1 MIRINLLGQP
11 RPKAR
16 RAAVPAGAALPVT
29 LLIVSV
35 VLAGGFVYW
44 QLSQIQAD
52 IDAQAKRVSDYTAE
66 KNRLAVVQQEVTQFE
81 KQKQIY
87 EQQNGVIQELQRNRT
102 GGQELLQVVAD
113 TVTRSEQ
120 LWLTNL
126 SRRGASLNIDGTAAS
141 INAVANFITQLK
153 RSGYFDRIEIKE
165 SRQDERNTAV
175 TTFLFTLRILC
186 CRRRRP
192 RQLQRRARA
201 RGRIW
206 RSISESCRRL
216 CRCCCS
222 WRSAFLSSWVSI
234 LFRDRRCN
242 RAAPS

>member
-16 RAAVPAGAALPVT
+16 RAAVPVGAALPVT
-29 LLIVSV
+29 LLVVSV

-52 IDAQAKRVSDYTAE
+52 IDAQAKRVSDLTAE
-66 KNRLAVVQQEVTQFE
+66 KNRLAIVQQEVEQFE
-81 KQKQIY
+81 RQKQVY
-87 EQQNGVIQELQRNRT
+87 EQQNTVIQELQRNRT

-126 SRRGASLNIDGTAAS
+126 TRRGASLNIDGTAGS

-153 RSGYFDRIEIKE
+153 RSGYFDKIEIKE
-165 SRQDERNTAV
+165 SRQDDRNTAV
-175 TTFLFTLRILC
+175 TTFLFTLT
-186 CRRRRP
+186 
-192 RQLQRRARA
+192 AD
-201 RGRIW
+201 
-206 RSISESCRRL
+206 
-216 CRCCCS
+216 
-222 WRSAFLSSWVSI
+222 FL
-234 LFRDRRCN
+234 LPQTK
-242 RAAPS
+242 AAATPAPGKS